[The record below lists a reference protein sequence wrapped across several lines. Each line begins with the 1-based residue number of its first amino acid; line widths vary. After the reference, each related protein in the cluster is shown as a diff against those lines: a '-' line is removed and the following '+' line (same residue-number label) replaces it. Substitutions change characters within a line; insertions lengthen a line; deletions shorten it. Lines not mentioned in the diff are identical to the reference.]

1 MAVHPTAVVDR
12 RADVD
17 KTADIGPYA
26 IIDGPVRVGAN
37 TRVYAHAYLSGW
49 TEIGADC
56 HIHPGAVVGHPPQD
70 TAYAGEETYCR
81 IGDGTVVREG
91 ASIHRGTAP
100 GSATVVGR
108 SCMIMTNA
116 HIGHN
121 CEVGDEVKLTNGSL
135 LAGHVRV
142 GDGAF
147 ISALSAIHQFARVGR
162 LVMVAGFTRVLMD
175 VPPFFTVDAG
185 RCVGVNTVGM
195 RRAGLTRDERVD
207 VKNAFRIL
215 YRSGTTFRDATELLA
230 ESVTTDPGREIVA
243 FLREPSRRGICGG
256 TKQDSKCED
265 GGAQD

>member
-12 RADVD
+12 RANLHQS
-17 KTADIGPYA
+17 ADIGPYVV
-26 IIDGPVRVGAN
+26 IDGPVRLGAN

-56 HIHPGAVVGHPPQD
+56 HIHPGAVVGHLPQD
-70 TAYAGEETYCR
+70 TAYSGDETYCR
-81 IGDGTVVREG
+81 VGHGTVIREG

-100 GSATVVGR
+100 GSATVIGN
-108 SCMIMTNA
+108 SCMIMANA
-116 HIGHN
+116 HVGHN
-121 CEVGDEVKLTNGSL
+121 CLVGDEVKLTNGSL
-135 LAGHVRV
+135 LAGHVTV

-147 ISALSAIHQFARVGR
+147 ISALSAIHQFARIGR

-195 RRAGLTRDERVD
+195 RRAGMTREERSD
-207 VKNAFRIL
+207 VKRAYRIL
-215 YRSGTTFRDATELLA
+215 YRSGKPFRDAVDLLA
-230 ESVTTDPGREIVA
+230 ESVTTDAGQEIVA

-256 TKQDSKCED
+256 TKDFDNRDE
-265 GGAQD
+265 GGTTD